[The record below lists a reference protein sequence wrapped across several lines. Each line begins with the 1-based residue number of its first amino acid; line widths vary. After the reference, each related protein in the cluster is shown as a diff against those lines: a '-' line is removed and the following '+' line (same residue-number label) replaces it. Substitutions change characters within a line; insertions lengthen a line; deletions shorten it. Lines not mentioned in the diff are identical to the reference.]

1 MKPTTKAKKRAR
13 LRRKLRRFLPPAVGA
28 LALLLVVLLVFP
40 QRIERDA
47 KPSPAAAAAV
57 GTPAALTPA
66 PAPEPTAA
74 PTPEAKPAV
83 QPALLSSKSIY
94 YPFDRELFTAD
105 ARGRI
110 TYSGE
115 GYRCLTGID
124 VSEHQYGIDWEKVA
138 ADGIDFAIIRTG
150 YRGYTSGGLYEDKY
164 FRANMEGALKAGLK
178 VGVYFFSQATSRR
191 EAHEEAAYVLEQ
203 IRDYD
208 VTLPVVFD
216 MEILGYD
223 YRTYNMTRR
232 TLYGVTQAFCDD
244 VRAAGYEPMIYMTQY
259 LGYQK
264 YTLRELTDYGFWFAE
279 YYVDYPSFV
288 YDIDIWQY
296 SDTGSVA
303 GISGNVDMDVYLIRE

>member
-13 LRRKLRRFLPPAVGA
+13 LLRRFRRCLLPAAGV
-28 LALLLVVLLVFP
+28 LALLLVAVLAFP
-40 QRIERDA
+40 QRITRREA
-47 KPSPAAAAAV
+47 VPVEKEQAAAALT
-57 GTPAALTPA
+57 TPAAISPLTPSPE
-66 PAPEPTAA
+66 PAPEPT
-74 PTPEAKPAV
+74 PTP
-83 QPALLSSKSIY
+83 QTALLSARSIY
-94 YPFDRELFTAD
+94 YPFDPALFLSD
-105 ARGRI
+105 SRGRI

-124 VSEHQYGIDWEKVA
+124 VSEHQYAIDWEKVA

-164 FRANMEGALKAGLK
+164 FRSNMEGALKAGLK

-203 IRDYD
+203 IRDYN
-208 VTLPVVFD
+208 VTMPVVFD
-216 MEILGYD
+216 MEILGND

-232 TLYGVTQAFCDD
+232 TLYGVTRAFCEDIRD
-244 VRAAGYEPMIYMTQY
+244 AGYEPMIYMTQY

-296 SDTGSVA
+296 SDTGSVS
-303 GISGNVDMDVYLIRE
+303 GISGNVDMDVYLIKE

>member
-1 MKPTTKAKKRAR
+1 MKPTKGKKKRRAQ
-13 LRRKLRRFLPPAVGA
+13 LRRRWLYAACIPCLLLIAA
-28 LALLLVVLLVFP
+28 LAWPRRVVRSAELL
-40 QRIERDA
+40 
-47 KPSPAAAAAV
+47 SPAPITEAAV
-57 GTPAALTPA
+57 SAMPAAMPA
-66 PAPEPTAA
+66 E
-74 PTPEAKPAV
+74 KPKAV
-83 QPALLSSKSIY
+83 PLGTKGIY
-94 YPFDRELFTAD
+94 YPFDPALFVSD
-105 ARGRI
+105 SRGRI

-115 GYRCLTGID
+115 GYTCMTGID
-124 VSEHQYGIDWEKVA
+124 VSEHQYDIDWQKVA

-164 FRANMEGALKAGLK
+164 FRQNMEGALNAGLK

-216 MEILGYD
+216 MEILGAD
-223 YRTYNMTRR
+223 YRTYSMSRR
-232 TLYGVTQAFCDD
+232 TLYGVTRAFCEDI
-244 VRAAGYEPMIYMTQY
+244 REAGYEPMIYMTQY

-303 GISGNVDMDVYLIRE
+303 GVNGNVDMDIFLIHNA